1 MFDWITIILVLLI
14 AGIILDGVRRVR
26 ESRRSNIK
34 LSRNAKKADIEWGSD
49 EQQAQPDH
57 PSASPRV
64 VAYREES
71 EAREHTE
78 NLKNNFHTN
87 RVVLGSSSKIPEQ
100 VSLSLEESVPMLME
114 SIELQAQSDAQ
125 KNQHIKAT
133 DTEGFYNASAVENSV
148 ELLDDT
154 KTCPEVPSVK
164 ASVSR
169 DFTANDHIEM
179 DDGKGFEPT
188 IGSLDEL
195 DALDEDVEQGESR
208 YSQHEAEDKSH
219 VNTRSTFTEN
229 TESDED
235 SFTDA
240 EASDTK
246 KETLSER
253 IHKKI
258 DAFTS
263 DRKSSDTQKNGLV
276 NNLNEDS
283 MDTEKGNETQNTSKN
298 DPHKA
303 EYVDPDEVIVVNI
316 MALPGEQ
323 FAGELL
329 LNALMDEGMKLG
341 NMDIF
346 HRHHQ
351 NNGDAPVVF
360 SLANMVVP
368 GTFNLAK
375 MNEFS
380 TPGVSMFLGLPVV
393 GDSLAAYHDLIVTA
407 QNIAHAIGGEL
418 KDENRSVMTKQTIE
432 HSKQRVIEY
441 ERKKKLAR
449 A

>member
-1 MFDWITIILVLLI
+1 MFDWITVILVLLI

-26 ESRRSNIK
+26 ASRRSNIK

-49 EQQAQPDH
+49 DQQVQPDL
-57 PSASPRV
+57 PSATPRV
-64 VAYREES
+64 VAYREER

-78 NLKNNFHTN
+78 SLKNSFQSH
-87 RVVLGSSSKIPEQ
+87 RVDLGAPSNIPEQ
-100 VSLSLEESVPMLME
+100 VSLNLEESVPMLME
-114 SIELQAQSDAQ
+114 SIELQAQSDAE
-125 KNQHIKAT
+125 KKQHLKGAASNSFRDASKVKHSNEALHNEAPSAQVSSAKA
-133 DTEGFYNASAVENSV
+133 DEPRDLAAR
-148 ELLDDT
+148 DH
-154 KTCPEVPSVK
+154 
-164 ASVSR
+164 VSLG
-169 DFTANDHIEM
+169 DE
-179 DDGKGFEPT
+179 KGFEPT
-188 IGSLDEL
+188 IGSLHEL
-195 DALDEDVEQGESR
+195 DTLDEHSESS
-208 YSQHEAEDKSH
+208 YSQDEEVED
-219 VNTRSTFTEN
+219 
-229 TESDED
+229 
-235 SFTDA
+235 
-240 EASDTK
+240 ASDVKATPFSSENIESEEDLSKYDDAPSTK
-246 KETLSER
+246 KETFSER

-258 DAFTS
+258 DAFTH
-263 DRKSSDTQKNGLV
+263 DRKNNDSSKKTPGKSDGESL
-276 NNLNEDS
+276 
-283 MDTEKGNETQNTSKN
+283 TEAEKVKKTKETSKN
-298 DPHKA
+298 DPPKA

-316 MALPGEQ
+316 MAHPGEQ
-323 FAGELL
+323 FDGELL

-393 GDSLAAYHDLIVTA
+393 GDSLEAYSDLIITA